1 MGLVPGKSQVTFQL
15 SGLNVLVREGQ
26 VEEEPLLAVM
36 ALKEVV
42 ALVGPRTR
50 GPVSLPMRCLQL

>member
-1 MGLVPGKSQVTFQL
+1 MGLVPGQNLVTFQL

-26 VEEEPLLAVM
+26 AEGEPLLALMV
-36 ALKEVV
+36 LKEVV
-42 ALVGPRTR
+42 LVVEPPTR